1 MKTIITIMGLVSA
14 LTLSAQTKQAY
25 EKTALE
31 EITAD
36 RFLAGGNATDY
47 ERLPRKALTPAPKGY
62 EPYYMSHYGPHGS
75 RWLLGDRDY
84 SSPVN
89 TLRDAKKA
97 GKLTPV
103 GEQALAKLEEIQKSS
118 KGRLGDLS
126 PVGEAQHHAIG
137 KRMVK
142 NFPEIFKAPN
152 VRIDARSTTVIRSIL
167 SMIAECEELAQANPT
182 ANIHNEANEANMAYM
197 NPPKEGLQRMNEGK
211 ARPIQNEWSAKMRDP
226 RRLMKVLFNDQ
237 DWVYMNVMPTQLM
250 GSIYDIATN
259 QQSHDNDRTLL
270 DLFTTEELYRLW
282 NGNNLYWYLNYANA
296 PQTGNVMPWMHANLL
311 KNIIETADTVTQKQA
326 TLRFGHDT
334 VVLPIIS
341 LMELGGMGCSID
353 NLEELDTYFRSY
365 MAVPTACNLQLVFYR
380 PKKGKGDILVKA
392 MLNENEVTMPV
403 ETSMYPYYKWT
414 DVREYY
420 LEKLKKQPK
429 NPYPNMPSQGP
440 QINPAVLQMLFSNQ

>member
-1 MKTIITIMGLVSA
+1 
-14 LTLSAQTKQAY
+14 
-25 EKTALE
+25 
-31 EITAD
+31 
-36 RFLAGGNATDY
+36 
-47 ERLPRKALTPAPKGY
+47 
-62 EPYYMSHYGPHGS
+62 
-75 RWLLGDRDY
+75 
-84 SSPVN
+84 
-89 TLRDAKKA
+89 
-97 GKLTPV
+97 
-103 GEQALAKLEEIQKSS
+103 
-118 KGRLGDLS
+118 
-126 PVGEAQHHAIG
+126 
-137 KRMVK
+137 
-142 NFPEIFKAPN
+142 
-152 VRIDARSTTVIRSIL
+152 
-167 SMIAECEELAQANPT
+167 MIAECEELAQANPT

>member
-1 MKTIITIMGLVSA
+1 
-14 LTLSAQTKQAY
+14 
-25 EKTALE
+25 
-31 EITAD
+31 
-36 RFLAGGNATDY
+36 
-47 ERLPRKALTPAPKGY
+47 
-62 EPYYMSHYGPHGS
+62 
-75 RWLLGDRDY
+75 
-84 SSPVN
+84 
-89 TLRDAKKA
+89 
-97 GKLTPV
+97 
-103 GEQALAKLEEIQKSS
+103 
-118 KGRLGDLS
+118 
-126 PVGEAQHHAIG
+126 
-137 KRMVK
+137 
-142 NFPEIFKAPN
+142 
-152 VRIDARSTTVIRSIL
+152 
-167 SMIAECEELAQANPT
+167 
-182 ANIHNEANEANMAYM
+182 
-197 NPPKEGLQRMNEGK
+197 
-211 ARPIQNEWSAKMRDP
+211 
-226 RRLMKVLFNDQ
+226 MKVLFNDQ